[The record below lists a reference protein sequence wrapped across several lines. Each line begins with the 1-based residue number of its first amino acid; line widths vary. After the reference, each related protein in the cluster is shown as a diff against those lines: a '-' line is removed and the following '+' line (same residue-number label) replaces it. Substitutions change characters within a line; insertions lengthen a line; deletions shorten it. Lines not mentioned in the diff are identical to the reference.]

1 VEHSL
6 IVLVLLVQMISARG
20 RVDPAHQEPER
31 RPQPLQELMR
41 MEVVYPQEKAEW
53 QATLISDYQK
63 FEDGNSFSVPVAVE
77 YGLTDAWQVGVE
89 WLPYTRVR
97 SADGTTSGRGGVA
110 LESKYSFMNI
120 HGSAVHAAAGIDLE
134 LQRGPATDGGVENGH
149 EVETFGAVALDW
161 GKRVSLFAH
170 VGVIAARTAPEEGE
184 PDGRLTWSTGELIAL
199 PKATLAVELN
209 FINNRGFRRGT
220 GGTYLTPSVTVHP
233 HSGWEMAVGVPIG
246 LTTRSNAFGVIGHL
260 IYER

>member
-1 VEHSL
+1 M
-6 IVLVLLVQMISARG
+6 LLVQMMSARG
-20 RVDPAHQEPER
+20 RVDPARQEPER

-41 MEVVYPQEKAEW
+41 MEVVYPQQKGEL

-63 FEDGNSFSVPVAVE
+63 FQSGNSFSVPVAIE

-89 WLPYTRVR
+89 WLPYTRV
-97 SADGTTSGRGGVA
+97 SSDGGTESGRGGVA
-110 LESKYSFMNI
+110 LGSKYSFMNI
-120 HGSAVHAAAGIDLE
+120 HGTAVHAAAGIDVE
-134 LQRGPATDGGVENGH
+134 FERGPAADGGEEHGH
-149 EVETFGAVALDW
+149 EVETFGAIAFDW
-161 GKRVSLFAH
+161 TRRLSLFAH

-184 PDGRLTWSTGELIAL
+184 PDGRLTWSTGELIEL

-220 GGTYLTPSVTVHP
+220 GGTYLTPSVTLHP
-233 HSGWEMAVGVPIG
+233 HGGWELAAGVPIG